1 MFVKLTLCFSR
12 AKSITSH
19 KLDVDVVLYVDG
31 DVLNIGVDMLY
42 FYDDVLDIIYNTLNL
57 SSYNKVLNSLIS
69 LHFTHHEDSL
79 LHV

>member
-1 MFVKLTLCFSR
+1 MLN
-12 AKSITSH
+12 
-19 KLDVDVVLYVDG
+19 VDG
-31 DVLNIGVDMLY
+31 DMLDIGVDVLY

-57 SSYNKVLNSLIS
+57 SSSNKVLNSLTS